1 MGFLENTFHP
11 DRKRQQN
18 WRQFSS
24 EVGGILISEGA
35 SGGDEIHIPF
45 MDHRIT
51 VSTNTEGRA
60 KRTVLTARHSSEDS
74 QFKIFGWGG
83 RKVPEVDRDPY
94 GWGGRK
100 VPEVDRD
107 PYLNSEFPELA
118 PRAKVEFDNVKKL
131 TNLLSSADLRHFILE
146 VPVSFTLESKPGL
159 LSLDNRSYDS
169 TDNGIITDVDHLH
182 AALNVMKSAL
192 REMERIGPAATKKVL
207 IAA

>member
-11 DRKRQQN
+11 DQKRQQN
-18 WRQFSS
+18 WRQLSS

-51 VSTNTEGRA
+51 VSTKTEGHA
-60 KRTVLTARHSSEDS
+60 GRTILTARHSSEES

-83 RKVPEVDRDPY
+83 RKVPEVDRDA
-94 GWGGRK
+94 
-100 VPEVDRD
+100 
-107 PYLNSEFPELA
+107 YLNSEFPELA
-118 PRAKVEFDNVKKL
+118 PRAKVEFDNVKRL

-146 VPVSFTLESKPGL
+146 VPVSFTLESKSGL

-182 AALNVMKSAL
+182 AAINVMKSVL
-192 REMERIGPAATKKVL
+192 GEMERIGPAATKKVL

>member
-1 MGFLENTFHP
+1 LGFFENTLDP
-11 DRKRQQN
+11 DLKRQEN

-24 EVGGILISEGA
+24 EVRGIFVSEGA

-51 VSTNTEGRA
+51 VRANTEGHAR
-60 KRTVLTARHSSEDS
+60 RTVLTARHSNEDS

-83 RKVPEVDRDPY
+83 RKVPKME
-94 GWGGRK
+94 
-100 VPEVDRD
+100 RD
-107 PYLNSEFPELA
+107 PYLNSEFPDLA
-118 PRAKVEFDNVKKL
+118 PRTKVEFDDVKKL

-146 VPVSFTLESKPGL
+146 VPVPFTLEFKPGL

-182 AALNVMKSAL
+182 AALNVMKCAL
-192 REMERIGPAATKKVL
+192 REMERIGLDLT
-207 IAA
+207 I

>member
-18 WRQFSS
+18 SRQFSS
-24 EVGGILISEGA
+24 EVGGIFISEGA

-45 MDHRIT
+45 MDHRII
-51 VSTNTEGRA
+51 VSTNAEGRA
-60 KRTVLTARHSSEDS
+60 KRTVLSARHSNDDS
-74 QFKIFGWGG
+74 QFKIF
-83 RKVPEVDRDPY
+83 

-118 PRAKVEFDNVKKL
+118 LRAKVEFDNVKKL

-159 LSLDNRSYDS
+159 LSLDNQSYDS
-169 TDNGIITDVDHLH
+169 TDNGVITDVEHLH
-182 AALNVMKSAL
+182 AALNVMKCAL
-192 REMERIGPAATKKVL
+192 YEMERIGPACTKKVL
-207 IAA
+207 VAA

>member
-1 MGFLENTFHP
+1 MEGTPWDFLESTFHP

-24 EVGGILISEGA
+24 EVGGIFISEGA
-35 SGGDEIHIPF
+35 SGGDEIYIPF

-51 VSTNTEGRA
+51 VSTDTEGGA

-83 RKVPEVDRDPY
+83 RKL
-94 GWGGRK
+94 
-100 VPEVDRD
+100 PEVDRD

-146 VPVSFTLESKPGL
+146 VPVSFTLESEAGL
-159 LSLDNRSYDS
+159 LRLDNRSYDS
-169 TDNGIITDVDHLH
+169 SDNGVITDVEHLH
-182 AALNVMKSAL
+182 AALNVMKCVL
-192 REMERIGPAATKKVL
+192 HEMQRIGPASTKKVL

>member
-1 MGFLENTFHP
+1 MGFLGTTLDP
-11 DRKRQQN
+11 DLKRQEN

-24 EVGGILISEGA
+24 EVRGIFVSEGA

-51 VSTNTEGRA
+51 VRANTEGHAR
-60 KRTVLTARHSSEDS
+60 RTVLTARHSNEDS

-83 RKVPEVDRDPY
+83 RKVPKME
-94 GWGGRK
+94 
-100 VPEVDRD
+100 RD
-107 PYLNSEFPELA
+107 PYLNSEFPDLA
-118 PRAKVEFDNVKKL
+118 PRTKVEFDDVKKL

-146 VPVSFTLESKPGL
+146 VPVPFTLEFKPGL

-182 AALNVMKSAL
+182 AALNVMKCAL
-192 REMERIGPAATKKVL
+192 REMERIGLDLT
-207 IAA
+207 I